1 MASIIE
7 QLLVLQDRDRKLSR
21 LKREIDDLPARQAM
35 IEAPLEA
42 YQQAIDR
49 AEDDIRKKKLEQ
61 NDLEAQ
67 IEQRRE
73 RITKFRQQ
81 QMEVKNNDD
90 YRAFETQIKKQEAK
104 ITALEDKELELMEAL
119 EKLETVRAEKQQA
132 WANEKAGV
140 DADLADHQQRAA
152 NVEQEYQAAEADR
165 TKVAEGIDP
174 DWLARYDRIFQHHRD
189 YALVS
194 AENNTC
200 GGCHMKLPPQA
211 AHDARKLD
219 SMTPCMYCGRLLY
232 FIP

>member
-1 MASIIE
+1 VASIIE
-7 QLLVLQDRDRKLSR
+7 QLLVLQDRDRKLMR
-21 LKREIDDLPARQAM
+21 LQREIDDLPERQAM

-49 AEDDIRKKKLEQ
+49 AEEDIRNKKKEQ

-73 RITKFRQQ
+73 RIKKFRQQ

-90 YRAFETQIKKQEAK
+90 YRTFETQIKKLETE
-104 ITALEDKELELMEAL
+104 ITSLEDKELELMEAL
-119 EKLETVRAEKQQA
+119 EGLETVRAEKQAA
-132 WANEKAGV
+132 WANEKEGI
-140 DADLADHQQRAA
+140 DADLADVRQRAA
-152 NVEQEYQAAEADR
+152 NIEQEYEAVKADR
-165 TKVAEGIDP
+165 AKLAEGIDP
-174 DWLARYDRIFQHHRD
+174 DWLARYDRVFQHHRD

-219 SMTPCMYCGRLLY
+219 SMTTCMYCGRLLY
-232 FIP
+232 SLP